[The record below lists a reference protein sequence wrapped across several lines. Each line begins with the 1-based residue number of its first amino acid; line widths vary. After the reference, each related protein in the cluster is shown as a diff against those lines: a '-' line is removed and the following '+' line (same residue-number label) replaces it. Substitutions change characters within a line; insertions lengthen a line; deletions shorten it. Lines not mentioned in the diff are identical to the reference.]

1 MSTGYLD
8 LYCERTDGAF
18 WSEPV
23 NALTNVV
30 FLLAAAAALRL
41 LITYRYRIRGAGMLW
56 LLLLLAV
63 GIGVG
68 SFLFHTLASPWAAV
82 ADLLPI
88 ALFAMV
94 ALGTILSRFFGY
106 PPLMVAVMI
115 SGVAGLTLLLH
126 VLIPPAWLNGSEVY
140 LVLLATLAWLGKNL
154 RRSDEISGRHLQFMA
169 ATFAVS
175 LVFRSVDLWV
185 CDWLPIG
192 THFLW
197 HLLNG
202 SVVYGMLAVLIDRSM
217 RWYP

>member
-30 FLLAAAAALRL
+30 FLFAAAAALRL

-126 VLIPPAWLNGSEVY
+126 VLIPPAGLKP
-140 LVLLATLAWLGKNL
+140 VLCFLPCL
-154 RRSDEISGRHLQFMA
+154 RMTFSIIS
-169 ATFAVS
+169 AV
-175 LVFRSVDLWV
+175 
-185 CDWLPIG
+185 
-192 THFLW
+192 
-197 HLLNG
+197 
-202 SVVYGMLAVLIDRSM
+202 
-217 RWYP
+217 